1 MLAYRFQSKIPDSGI
16 IKLPEEILNQLGNC
30 SVEIVIFN
38 SEEKGKISFDAIKS
52 LRGKY
57 KGALS
62 STDEF
67 SKRKAFEKEL
77 DF

>member
-1 MLAYRFQSKIPDSGI
+1 MSAYRFQLEIPNSGI
-16 IKLPEEILNQLGNC
+16 IKLPEEILSQLSNRF
-30 SVEIVIFN
+30 VEIVIFN
-38 SEEKGKISFDAIKS
+38 FEEKGKISFDAIKA

-57 KGALS
+57 KGSLS

-67 SKRKAFEKEL
+67 SKRKALEKEL

>member
-1 MLAYRFQSKIPDSGI
+1 MSAYRFQLEIPGSGI
-16 IKLPEEILNQLGNC
+16 IKLPEEILSQLSNRL
-30 SVEIVIFN
+30 VEIVIFN
-38 SEEKGKISFDAIKS
+38 SEEEDKISFDAIKA

-67 SKRKAFEKEL
+67 SKRKALEKEL

>member
-1 MLAYRFQSKIPDSGI
+1 MPAYRFQVEIPASGI
-16 IKLPEEILNQLGNC
+16 IKLSEEILSRLNNRV
-30 SVEIVIFN
+30 VEIVI
-38 SEEKGKISFDAIKS
+38 SDVEKKGKTSFDAIKA

-67 SKRKAFEKEL
+67 SKRKASEKEL